1 MTDSNWKNML
11 KAQQA
16 DLDKLEAQDAEL
28 NDDKVSLEIEKALK
42 KTKLDSYP
50 STSSRRSENYTEAAG
65 RYHTIVI
72 IFSMLD

>member
-28 NDDKVSLEIEKALK
+28 NNDKVSLEIEKALK
-42 KTKLDSYP
+42 KTKLGSCP
-50 STSSRRSENYTEAAG
+50 STSSRRSENYTEGAG
-65 RYHTIVI
+65 RSHLHYI
-72 IFSMLD
+72 LYC